1 MSNDKTPIAGLEA
14 KNVSKAF
21 GANLALQDVSLVVS
35 PGEVLCLV
43 GENGAGKSTLGK
55 IFAGYQSMTS
65 GRIYLD
71 GEQLEGLTPRRARDL
86 GIAMVSQEAD
96 VVTSVSVAENI
107 FLGDEPTRA
116 GAINWQ
122 SMREQTLSLAEALG
136 VDLNPDAIVD
146 TLSPAQKQM
155 VQILRATRTKARYLV
170 FDEPTA
176 SLGASEKA
184 HLHKMVR
191 DLAAQGVGV
200 VYVSHFLDEVFEI
213 GSKAAVLKDGRL
225 VAVEKVSET
234 DTTALIRQMV
244 GRDPESFY
252 QRSRQSDVGEVELL
266 IEGYSGEG
274 VQDVNLEIRGGEIFG
289 FGGLQVGR
297 GGPSGGVAGRSG

>member
-1 MSNDKTPIAGLEA
+1 M
-14 KNVSKAF
+14 
-21 GANLALQDVSLVVS
+21 
-35 PGEVLCLV
+35 
-43 GENGAGKSTLGK
+43 
-55 IFAGYQSMTS
+55 
-65 GRIYLD
+65 
-71 GEQLEGLTPRRARDL
+71 
-86 GIAMVSQEAD
+86 
-96 VVTSVSVAENI
+96 VTSVSVAENV

-122 SMREQTLSLAEALG
+122 SMREQTLSLADALG
-136 VDLNPDAIVD
+136 VELNPDAIVD

-213 GSKAAVLKDGRL
+213 GSKAAVLKDRRL

-252 QRSRQSDVGEVELL
+252 QRSRQSDVGDVELL